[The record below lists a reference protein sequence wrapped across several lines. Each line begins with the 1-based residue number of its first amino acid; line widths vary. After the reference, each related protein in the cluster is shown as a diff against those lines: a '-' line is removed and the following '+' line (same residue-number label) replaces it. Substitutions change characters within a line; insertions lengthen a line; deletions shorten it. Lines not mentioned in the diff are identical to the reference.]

1 MGSYSSVEI
10 NYLAFG
16 VEKREYHIQLFGA
29 LHNTLCNMKG
39 SNVNNKIASIDQYIK
54 GRKEYDSEK
63 HEREDASYNHYYT
76 LPVFIRNA
84 IDHPDSERI
93 VEDADLDI
101 SISLLRDIYKHVIEE
116 NENTNVHKVS
126 ETL

>member
-1 MGSYSSVEI
+1 M
-10 NYLAFG
+10 LK
-16 VEKREYHIQLFGA
+16 KREYHIQLFGA
-29 LHNTLCNMKG
+29 LHNTLCNIEE
-39 SNVNNKIASIDQYIK
+39 SNVNNKIVSIDQYIK
-54 GRKEYDSEK
+54 EYGEYDPEI
-63 HEREDASYNHYYT
+63 HEREDTSYNHYYT

-116 NENTNVHKVS
+116 KRMR
-126 ETL
+126 

>member
-54 GRKEYDSEK
+54 GRKEYNSEK
-63 HEREDASYNHYYT
+63 HEREDTSYNHYYT

-101 SISLLRDIYKHVIEE
+101 SISLLRNIYKHVIEE
-116 NENTNVHKVS
+116 KRMG
-126 ETL
+126 

>member
-1 MGSYSSVEI
+1 M
-10 NYLAFG
+10 
-16 VEKREYHIQLFGA
+16 IQKY
-29 LHNTLCNMKG
+29 MK
-39 SNVNNKIASIDQYIK
+39 
-54 GRKEYDSEK
+54 
-63 HEREDASYNHYYT
+63 ERIHHYT

-116 NENTNVHKVS
+116 KRMR
-126 ETL
+126 